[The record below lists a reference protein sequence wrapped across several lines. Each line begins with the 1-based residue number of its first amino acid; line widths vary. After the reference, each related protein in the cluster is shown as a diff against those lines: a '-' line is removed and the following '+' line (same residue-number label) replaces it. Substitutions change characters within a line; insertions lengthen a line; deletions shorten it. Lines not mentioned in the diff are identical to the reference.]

1 MPQSHCMHPRLIW
14 LVLVASLGP
23 AVAASSTAQAREDR
37 VLERLLLAGNDY
49 RVRCRAAEALARSSS
64 PVAAPA
70 LEAALIDRHPA
81 VRTAAA
87 TALGRLKSADAL
99 PALRATS
106 KDPVPLVAKHA
117 RESIAIIERAQPRI
131 AGAAK
136 DAEHSAYGLFIGEL
150 RDHTPSANPGQLAV
164 LSDSLVY
171 ELGELAGAAVVAPAA
186 APKDI
191 PMFRIDGSVL
201 ELTPRE
207 IEHKVSSHAS
217 VALLLTDESDQ
228 TLRIVFKGS
237 ATAIEDTDPHVAN
250 QRERVTRI
258 ALRRAVRAAL
268 RNASQA
274 IQRGHDKPAKR
285 DHSRAPLEF

>member
-1 MPQSHCMHPRLIW
+1 MPLFHCTHHRLTW
-14 LVLVASLGP
+14 LVLAASLGLAP
-23 AVAASSTAQAREDR
+23 TTTVHAREDA

-81 VRTAAA
+81 VRLAAA
-87 TALGRLKSADAL
+87 TALGQLKSADAL
-99 PALRATS
+99 PALRASS

-117 RESIAIIERAQPRI
+117 RESIAIIERAQPRT
-131 AGAAK
+131 AGDAK
-136 DAEHSAYGLFIGEL
+136 NAGKSAYGLFIGEL

-164 LSDSLVY
+164 LSDSLVF
-171 ELGELAGAAVVAPAA
+171 ELGELAGAEVVAPAA
-186 APKDI
+186 APDDI

-201 ELTPRE
+201 ELSRRE
-207 IEHKVSSHAS
+207 VDQKLSAHAS

-250 QRERVTRI
+250 QPERVTRM

-274 IQRGHDKPAKR
+274 IQRGNDKPVKR
-285 DHSRAPLEF
+285 DRTRAPLEF